1 MNKAGGKKYGQ
12 KFKSMITIQY
22 LLKNSDAEH
31 AVNSESIRTHLLNY
45 DIEAE
50 RHSISRDITDFLE
63 VLNLEYENEVDED
76 VSLGYEIEYDHKLH
90 GYKVT
95 HRPYD
100 FNDLLLLVDCIN
112 SAKFIS
118 DRQEGYLI
126 DVLRGLC
133 SKYEAE
139 RLDRA
144 NVFTANRVKAK
155 NKHIQESID
164 AINEAIK
171 ADSKISFKYLKYTI
185 TDKEN
190 PIEKRNEPYI
200 VSPFKLLIN
209 EGNYYLLAFTDEK
222 QGIRTFRIDRMKDV
236 KPLAKIREGEA
247 EFKAIKLENYTKRV
261 FSMFGGEE
269 KHITIQFTMSK
280 LDTVIDRFGTGSD
293 VFYMPIDKHHFKIIT
308 DVEISDAFFA
318 WLAGF
323 RSSAVLLDPS
333 EVITKYKK
341 FLADISK
348 KYPD

>member
-1 MNKAGGKKYGQ
+1 MGKTGGKKYGQ
-12 KFKSMITIQY
+12 KFKSILAVQY
-22 LLKNSDAEH
+22 LLSNSDAEH
-31 AVNSESIRTHLLNY
+31 AVNSKDIQAHLLNY

-50 RHSISRDITDFLE
+50 RHSIGRDITDFLD
-63 VLNLEYENEVDED
+63 VLNLEYENEVYETDA
-76 VSLGYEIEYDHKLH
+76 LGYEIEYDAKLH

-112 SAKFIS
+112 SAKFIT
-118 DRQEGYLI
+118 DRQAGYLI
-126 DVLRGLC
+126 DVLKGLC
-133 SKYEAE
+133 SKYEAA

-144 NVFTANRVKAK
+144 NVFTANRTKTK
-155 NKHIQESID
+155 NKHIQENID
-164 AINEAIK
+164 AINAAIK
-171 ADSKISFKYLKYTI
+171 DDCKISFKYLKYTI

-190 PIEKRNEPYI
+190 PIERRNEPY
-200 VSPFKLLIN
+200 VASPFKLLIN